1 MYQRYRTVGYLV
13 LALLCVGFISQFI
26 KNPGA
31 MIIPVAVLGVVFYL
45 YKFPPR
51 SFGQNRKDIQPKSKR
66 RTNLKVIQGNKRDDD
81 NNEPPR
87 YH

>member
-1 MYQRYRTVGYLV
+1 MQQRYKTIGYVV
-13 LALLCVGFISQFI
+13 LALLGIGLIAQFV

-31 MIIPVAVLGVVFYL
+31 MIIPVVVLGVVFYL

-51 SFGQNRKDIQPKSKR
+51 RFGPSGKRVNIKPKR
-66 RTNLKVIQGNKRDDD
+66 RTSFKVIQGNKRDDE
-81 NNEPPR
+81 EPPR